1 MTTAFVLGNGV
12 TRKGVDLEHLHTHGM
27 IYGCNALYRDF
38 VPDVLIATDRPISD
52 QIQNSGYALKN
63 KFYTRKPLDD
73 LGAHRVPEQYWGYS
87 SGPLAASIAAA
98 DQHMSVYLLGFD
110 MAGINDRFNN
120 VYADSEFYKRSGGH
134 PTYTGNWER
143 QLLKVMQDYPHT
155 NFVRVYGAVTA
166 DVAEFHKHPR
176 YSRTNIGDFQSL
188 FGV

>member
-12 TRKGVDLEHLHTHGM
+12 TRKGVNLEHLRTHGT

-38 VPDVLIATDRPISD
+38 TPDVLIATDRPISE
-52 QIQNSGYALKN
+52 QIQHSGYPLKN
-63 KFYTRKPLDD
+63 KFYTRKPLEG

-87 SGPLAASIAAA
+87 SGPLAAAISAA
-98 DQHMSVYLLGFD
+98 DQNLNIYLLGFD

-120 VYADSEFYKRSGGH
+120 VYADSEFYKRSAAN

-143 QLLKVMQDYPHT
+143 QLLKVMKDYPHT
-155 NFVRVYGAVTA
+155 NFIRVHGAFTA
-166 DVAEFHKHPR
+166 DVPEFNKHPR
-176 YSRTNIGDFQSL
+176 YARLNIAEFQSL